1 LAAFNEHIKDKI
13 NHQTALHPEAL
24 WTHIKT
30 YFLQNDVNEKGNI
43 KD

>member
-30 YFLQNDVNEKGNI
+30 YFLNEKGNI